1 MRLDASAAG
10 LETNRKGGYM
20 PTINVEGPII
30 KDIDKKR
37 VLVQEMTDAAA
48 RAYALPKE
56 AMIVLIKENPPENV
70 GVGGKL
76 IADRE

>member
-1 MRLDASAAG
+1 
-10 LETNRKGGYM
+10 M
-20 PTINVEGPII
+20 PTINVEGPFI

-37 VLVQEMTDAAA
+37 TFVQELTDAAA
-48 RAYALPKE
+48 RAYGLPKE

-70 GVGGKL
+70 GVGGRL